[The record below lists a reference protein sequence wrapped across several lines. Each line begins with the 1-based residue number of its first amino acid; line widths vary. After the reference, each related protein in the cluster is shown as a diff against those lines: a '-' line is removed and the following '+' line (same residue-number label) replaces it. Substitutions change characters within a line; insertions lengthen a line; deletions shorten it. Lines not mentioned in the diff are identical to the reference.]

1 MNSILSLLNLFLVF
15 QSIVFPGEKTYE
27 NPETLNIG
35 IEQANMEVQTENVE
49 FLIEDIN
56 EAGSLT
62 KGYMDED
69 NILHTVQIEA
79 SPTSDIS
86 SSNISLTRLANKTY
100 TIRYTK
106 DANVSSAF
114 KIDILSNKIQRA
126 HSSSVTLYKGTLS
139 DSKLVRIS
147 STKAQQT
154 FNQKLLF
161 GTRKYSITATVS
173 NGKIV
178 VHAIP

>member
-49 FLIEDIN
+49 FLIADIN
-56 EAGSLT
+56 EAGNLT
-62 KGYMDED
+62 KRYMDED

-79 SPTSDIS
+79 SPTSDIP

-100 TIRYTK
+100 TITHTK
-106 DANVSSAF
+106 NSNYKASF

-139 DSKLVRIS
+139 NSKLTRVS
-147 STKAQQT
+147 STKAQLM
-154 FNQKLLF
+154 FNQKLVLA
-161 GTRKYSITATVS
+161 TINNNITATVS
-173 NGKIV
+173 NGKISV
-178 VHAIP
+178 TVTP

>member
-1 MNSILSLLNLFLVF
+1 MNSILSLLNLFLVS
-15 QSIVFPGEKTYE
+15 QSIALPGESTYE
-27 NPETLNIG
+27 NPEILNIG
-35 IEQANMEVQTENVE
+35 IEQANREVQTENLD

-62 KGYMDED
+62 TGYMDED
-69 NILHTVQIEA
+69 NILHTVQIET
-79 SPTSDIS
+79 SPTTDIRL
-86 SSNISLTRLANKTY
+86 SNISIMSLANKTY

-147 STKAQQT
+147 S
-154 FNQKLLF
+154 
-161 GTRKYSITATVS
+161 
-173 NGKIV
+173 
-178 VHAIP
+178 

>member
-1 MNSILSLLNLFLVF
+1 MINSILSLLNLFLVF

-79 SPTSDIS
+79 SSTSDIP

-106 DANVSSAF
+106 DANVRYSF
-114 KIDILSNKIQRA
+114 KNKNLSKKKIK
-126 HSSSVTLYKGTLS
+126 T
-139 DSKLVRIS
+139 
-147 STKAQQT
+147 
-154 FNQKLLF
+154 QK
-161 GTRKYSITATVS
+161 
-173 NGKIV
+173 NIV
-178 VHAIP
+178 NLQ

>member
-15 QSIVFPGEKTYE
+15 QSIVLPGESTYVNSE
-27 NPETLNIG
+27 ILNIG
-35 IEQANMEVQTENVE
+35 IVQTNREVQTENLD

-56 EAGSLT
+56 EEENFT
-62 KGYMDED
+62 KLYKEEN
-69 NILHTVQIEA
+69 NILHKVQIEA
-79 SPTSDIS
+79 SPTSDIP
-86 SSNISLTRLANKTY
+86 SSNISLMSLANKTY

-147 STKAQQT
+147 STKAQQMVCQH
-154 FNQKLLF
+154 FFEQIL
-161 GTRKYSITATVS
+161 
-173 NGKIV
+173 
-178 VHAIP
+178 

>member
-15 QSIVFPGEKTYE
+15 QSIVLPGESTYE
-27 NPETLNIG
+27 NPEILNIG
-35 IEQANMEVQTENVE
+35 IEQANREVQTENVE

-62 KGYMDED
+62 KRYMDED
-69 NILHTVQIEA
+69 KILHTVQIEA

-100 TIRYTK
+100 TITHTK
-106 DANVSSAF
+106 NSNYKASF

-139 DSKLVRIS
+139 NSKLTRVS
-147 STKAQQT
+147 STKAQLT
-154 FNQKLLF
+154 FKQKLVLA
-161 GTRKYSITATVS
+161 TINNNITATVS
-173 NGKIV
+173 NGKISV
-178 VHAIP
+178 TVTP

>member
-1 MNSILSLLNLFLVF
+1 LNLFLVF
-15 QSIVFPGEKTYE
+15 QSIVLPGESAYE
-27 NPETLNIG
+27 NPEILNIG
-35 IEQANMEVQTENVE
+35 IEQANRDVQTENVE

-79 SPTSDIS
+79 SPTSDIPS
-86 SSNISLTRLANKTY
+86 GNISLTSVANKTY
-100 TIRYTK
+100 TITQTK
-106 DANVSSAF
+106 NSNYKASF
-114 KIDILSNKIQRA
+114 KINMLSNKIQKA

-139 DSKLVRIS
+139 NNKLTRVS

-161 GTRKYSITATVS
+161 GTRKYSVT
-173 NGKIV
+173 
-178 VHAIP
+178 